1 MTTTI
6 TSAAI
11 KTPAAPRPRGPHR
24 AWVVVAAAWL
34 TIVAAGAYSTMSG
47 LLVEPL
53 SAEYGWSRSSIGLAA
68 SLSMV
73 LNGLVAPFSAALMD
87 RYGMRRIAVT
97 ALALLAAGAGLTT
110 VVGAPWQFVLA
121 WGALTGLGTGVLAL
135 TFAAMVVQ
143 RWFVA
148 RRGLVTG
155 VLTAAGVF
163 GQFVFLP
170 VLSWITDHAAWQTAL
185 AVLAGAALV
194 SMAVTG
200 LLLRDHPAD
209 AGVSPYGADAYVPKP
224 QPAPGAAARTV
235 RVLLKAARTG
245 PFWLLAGTFVVCGA
259 TTNGIMWTH
268 FTPAAHDHGMPATAA
283 SSLLAM
289 IGVFNVAGTIFSGWL
304 TDRLDPRRLLAAYYA
319 LRGAS
324 LLTLPLLLGPAVHGS
339 LIAFVILFGLLDVAT
354 VPPTLALL
362 REHYGADTAV
372 VFGWVSAAH
381 QAGAGLM
388 AVSGGLVRDVF
399 GTYDPM
405 WVAAGALCAVAALV
419 AMVVRRP
426 RVSRS

>member
-1 MTTTI
+1 MTPEATE
-6 TSAAI
+6 
-11 KTPAAPRPRGPHR
+11 TPAPPRPRRGPHR

-34 TIVAAGAYSTMSG
+34 TIVAAGAFSTMSG

-53 SAEYGWSRSSIGLAA
+53 RAEFGWSTSSIGLAA
-68 SLSMV
+68 SVSMV
-73 LNGLVAPFSAALMD
+73 LNGVVAPFSAALMD
-87 RYGMRRIAVT
+87 RYGMRRVAVA
-97 ALALLAAGAGLTT
+97 ALAVLGAGAGLTT
-110 VVGAPWQFVLA
+110 VVGAPWQLVLA
-121 WGALTGLGTGVLAL
+121 WGVLTGLGAGALA
-135 TFAAMVVQ
+135 TVFAAQVVQ

-155 VLTAAGVF
+155 VLTSAGVL
-163 GQFVFLP
+163 GQFAFLP
-170 VLSWITDHAAWQTAL
+170 VLSWITEHAAWRAAL

-194 SMAVTG
+194 AMAVTG
-200 LLLRDHPAD
+200 LLLRGHPAE
-209 AGVSPYGADAYVPKP
+209 AGVRPYGARDFVPKP
-224 QPAPGAAARTV
+224 EPAPGAAARTV

-245 PFWLLAGTFVVCGA
+245 PFWLLSGTFAVCGA

-268 FTPAAHDHGMPATAA
+268 FTPAAHDHGMAATAA
-283 SSLLAM
+283 SSLLALV
-289 IGVFNVAGTIFSGWL
+289 GVFNVAGTIFSGWL

-319 LRGAS
+319 LRGLS

-339 LIAFVILFGLLDVAT
+339 LIAFVVLFGLLDVAT
-354 VPPTLALL
+354 VPPTLALI
-362 REHYGADTAV
+362 REHYGPDAAI

-388 AVSGGLVRDVF
+388 AVSGGAIRDLF

-405 WVAAGALCAVAALV
+405 WVASGALCAVAALV

-426 RVSRS
+426 RVS